1 MNYPRVLVISNNS
14 FSKSNSNGRTL
25 GSLFKGWPKDKLA
38 QFCISTDS
46 PDFDVCNNYF
56 CVGDK
61 AVLNSMVHFRAV
73 KRNDLMQTDAL
84 DSVTIPANRIKR
96 TPIKSIIRH
105 LIWSLGIWKGIDFK
119 SWLDLLSPEIVVI
132 QSGDTAFT
140 HDLALSISKKY
151 HAKLC
156 FFNTEGIYFMN
167 KNFLFSGIC
176 DVVFFPLYKKVYE
189 NSYRKAM
196 HFASY
201 AVYLNEMLKADNDV
215 EFNVPSCVIYNSSDI
230 KSCPKS
236 LNAHNI
242 KFSYLGNFNYNR
254 VVAIIEIGEVLQNID
269 KSYVLDVYG
278 NARADIEQILS
289 KAPGIRY
296 HGFVDYTMV
305 KQIIND
311 SDILFHAE
319 CQQKEYEEPLK
330 YGFSTKIADSL
341 SSGRSFV
348 LYASPSLACSQYLQ
362 KTGAGWY
369 VKDKS
374 ELETTIRT
382 ILHNTS
388 AREQNI
394 SKSLEVA
401 NNNHSSLRNS
411 KIFQAIL
418 IEVYQGQ

>member
-1 MNYPRVLVISNNS
+1 MCYPPVLVVSNNS

-25 GSLFKGWPKDKLA
+25 GSLFQGWPKDKLA

-56 CVGDK
+56 CVGDR
-61 AVLNSMVHFRAV
+61 AVLNSITHFRAV
-73 KRNDLMQTDAL
+73 KRNDLKHTDAL
-84 DSVTIPANRIKR
+84 KSVIIPANRIKR
-96 TPIKSIIRH
+96 TPIKSLFRH
-105 LIWSLGIWKGIDFK
+105 LIWSIGIWKGNDFK
-119 SWLDLLSPEIVVI
+119 SWLDSFRPEIVVI

-151 HAKLC
+151 NAKLC
-156 FFNTEGIYFMN
+156 FFNTEGIYFMK
-167 KNFLFSGIC
+167 KNFLFSGFC
-176 DVVFFPLYKKVYE
+176 DFVFFPIYKKVYE

-196 HFASY
+196 HHASY
-201 AVYLNEMLKADNDV
+201 AVYLNEMLMADNET

-230 KSCPKS
+230 KSFPKS
-236 LNAHNI
+236 LNAENI

-254 VVAIIEIGEVLQNID
+254 VVAIVEIGEVLQNID
-269 KSYVLDVYG
+269 KSYVLDVFG
-278 NARADIEQILS
+278 NARADIKQILS
-289 KAPGIRY
+289 EAPGIRY
-296 HGFVDYTMV
+296 HGFVDYAKV

-319 CQQKEYEEPLK
+319 CQQKEYEESLK

-341 SSGRSFV
+341 SSGRSFI

-369 VKDKS
+369 VKDKN
-374 ELETTIRT
+374 ELDTTIRT
-382 ILHNTS
+382 ILHDTN

-401 NNNHSSLRNS
+401 KKNHSSLRNS
-411 KIFQAIL
+411 EIFQTI
-418 IEVYQGQ
+418 IKEVYQGQ